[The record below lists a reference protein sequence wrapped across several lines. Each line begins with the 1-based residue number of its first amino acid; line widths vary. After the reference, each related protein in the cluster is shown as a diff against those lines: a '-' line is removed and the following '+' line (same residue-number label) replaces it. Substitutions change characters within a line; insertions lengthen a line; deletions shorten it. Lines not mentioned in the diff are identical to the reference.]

1 MEKQI
6 ITIETLQLAKE
17 KGFKPK
23 TVSTSW
29 TFKSLLGEG
38 KLAIGALVNLQC
50 QSNLLSE
57 IQKWLR
63 DEHKIDI
70 QILRNKPGYDEY
82 FVEIYKTDDSS
93 KYDFLILKEDDGVY
107 IKWFPKY
114 EEAQEQALYKALML
128 IENEKLV

>member
-17 KGFKPK
+17 NGFKPK
-23 TVSTSW
+23 TISTSW

-38 KLAIGALVNLQC
+38 KLVIGVLVNLQC

-82 FVEIYKTDDSS
+82 KAEIYKTDDSS
-93 KYDFLILKEDDGVY
+93 KYYFLTLKEEDNTY
-107 IKWFPKY
+107 IKWFPEY
-114 EEAQEQALYKALML
+114 EEALEQALHKALML
-128 IENEKLV
+128 IENGK